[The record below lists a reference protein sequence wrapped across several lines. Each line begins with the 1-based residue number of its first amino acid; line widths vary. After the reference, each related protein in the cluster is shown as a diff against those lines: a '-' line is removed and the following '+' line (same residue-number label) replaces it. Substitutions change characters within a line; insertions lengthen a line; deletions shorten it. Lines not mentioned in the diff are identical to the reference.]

1 MQTDKPDILRSFT
14 KGAEPEGVLMKHIR
28 IKSFGL
34 ALMMV
39 LASFPMSA
47 TTGFAAPAA
56 TVTTPKLSFID
67 GNDPKAGYLITGKSV
82 LIGEE
87 VPSGYTAAGLDLT
100 RAKIDGD
107 PNSKEE
113 AVESTNKKV
122 TIGANINGR
131 RTITFDEFFDP
142 VNPNSTTNKDP
153 KQPGKAVYA
162 VNGRY
167 YAAIPVPQPSVPTPP
182 LPSTAG

>member
-56 TVTTPKLSFID
+56 TVTTPQLSFVD
-67 GNDPKAGYLITGKSV
+67 GEDPKSSYVITGRP
-82 LIGEE
+82 I
-87 VPSGYTAAGLDLT
+87 
-100 RAKIDGD
+100 
-107 PNSKEE
+107 
-113 AVESTNKKV
+113 
-122 TIGANINGR
+122 
-131 RTITFDEFFDP
+131 
-142 VNPNSTTNKDP
+142 
-153 KQPGKAVYA
+153 
-162 VNGRY
+162 
-167 YAAIPVPQPSVPTPP
+167 
-182 LPSTAG
+182 